1 VPIKVLESSIES
13 LLPARYRKLNHIEI
27 LVS

>member
-1 VPIKVLESSIES
+1 VSIKDLESSIES
-13 LLPARYRKLNHIEI
+13 LLAARFRKLNHIEI